1 MKLLVLGIAAALL
14 VGCAAT
20 GSSAGRAAGSSAG
33 RAAAIPGCPTSQPPA
48 LGAGERRT
56 VTITTDLGTIVI
68 AVSADLSP
76 IATGNFVALASC
88 GFYDGVVF
96 QRVVPGFVI
105 QGGDGEF
112 GRSPDIDPARVGSG
126 GPGYE
131 IADEPVSATYARGVV
146 AMARSRQPNSQG
158 SQFFIILDDSAADLA
173 GTGQHLRD
181 PRHGDAAGM
190 DVADKIAAAADRE
203 LPSQPV
209 VMTDV
214 SVKP

>member
-56 VTITTDLGTIVI
+56 VTITTDLGAIVI

-126 GPGYE
+126 DAGYE

-158 SQFFIILDDSAADLA
+158 SQFFIILDDSAADSLA
-173 GTGQHLRD
+173 QANTYAILGTVTT
-181 PRHGDAAGM
+181 GM

-214 SVKP
+214 SVQP

>member
-14 VGCAAT
+14 AGCAAT
-20 GSSAGRAAGSSAG
+20 GSSAG

-56 VTITTDLGTIVI
+56 VTITTDLGAIVI

-112 GRSPDIDPARVGSG
+112 GRSPNIDPARVGSG

-158 SQFFIILDDSAADLA
+158 RSSSSSLTTVPRIPWPRPTPTPSSA
-173 GTGQHLRD
+173 
-181 PRHGDAAGM
+181 P
-190 DVADKIAAAADRE
+190 
-203 LPSQPV
+203 
-209 VMTDV
+209 
-214 SVKP
+214 

>member
-158 SQFFIILDDSAADLA
+158 SQFFIILDDSAADSLA
-173 GTGQHLRD
+173 QANTYAILGTVTS
-181 PRHGDAAGM
+181 GM
-190 DVADKIAAAADRE
+190 DVADRIAAAADRE

-214 SVKP
+214 SVQP